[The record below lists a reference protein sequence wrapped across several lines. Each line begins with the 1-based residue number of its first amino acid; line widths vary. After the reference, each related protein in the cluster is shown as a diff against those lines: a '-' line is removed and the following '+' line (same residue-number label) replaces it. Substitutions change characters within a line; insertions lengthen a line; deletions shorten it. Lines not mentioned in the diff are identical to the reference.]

1 MTQDTEG
8 ATETNTETATLG
20 GGCFWCLEAAFE
32 QLRGVDSVISGYAG
46 GHVPE
51 PTYAQVCG
59 GATGHAEVVQLQF
72 DPREIPFD
80 DVLRAFFAI
89 HDPTTVNRQGADVG
103 TQYRSVVFYHTPEQK
118 HATEAMIRELDA
130 AGVWRAPIVTQV
142 QPIDA
147 FYPAEDHHQ
156 EYFRTNPDQAYCR
169 MVIDPKVAKFRKA
182 LFERLKPEFQRAG

>member
-1 MTQDTEG
+1 MTQ
-8 ATETNTETATLG
+8 ETDRATETATLG

-32 QLRGVDSVISGYAG
+32 QLRGVRTVISGYAG

-59 GATGHAEVVQLQF
+59 GGTGHAEVVQVRF
-72 DPREIPFD
+72 DPREISFD

-89 HDPTTVNRQGADVG
+89 HDPTTVDRQGADVG
-103 TQYRSVVFYHTPEQK
+103 SQYRSVVFYHTPEQK
-118 HATEAMIRELDA
+118 RATEAMIRELDA

-142 QPIDA
+142 QPIET
-147 FYPAEDHHQ
+147 FYRAEDHHQ

-182 LFERLKPEFQRAG
+182 LFDRLKPEFQRAG